1 MDQSVSDDN
10 DPSGSVLCRQESV
23 YRVNCMDCLDRTNV
37 TQSVFARDVLQTAV
51 SSSSIYYLDIYLLD
65 LPTCNIYTR
74 VYVNFYIHVF
84 VCSFRSWE

>member
-65 LPTCNIYTR
+65 LPTCNIYTL
-74 VYVNFYIHVF
+74 VF
-84 VCSFRSWE
+84 M